1 MGAYRYSAVVLA
13 AGASTRM
20 AGRHKLLLPL
30 GEEPVIRRTV
40 RAVLGAKPQE
50 VVVVTGSN
58 AEAVANALVGLDVRL
73 QFNPRHAE
81 GQMTSVAAG
90 VAALG
95 LPCDAI
101 MVCLG
106 DMALLES
113 GDYAELAKAF
123 AVRPQG
129 AILVPRRDG
138 IRGNPVVFASSFVP
152 EVLAGNR
159 NLGCRKLIADH
170 PEDVHAY
177 EPGHDR
183 FFVDLDT
190 PADYARL
197 CERLNFPAEPAERA
211 ATVD

>member
-1 MGAYRYSAVVLA
+1 MSTLRFSAVVLA

-30 GEEPVIRRTV
+30 GEEPVIRHTV
-40 RAVLGAKPQE
+40 RAVLGADPVE
-50 VVVVTGSN
+50 VVVVTGAH
-58 AEAVANALVGLDVRL
+58 AEAVAGALAGLAVKI
-73 QFNPRHAE
+73 QFNPRFAE

-90 VAALG
+90 VAALEAR
-95 LPCDAI
+95 CDAV

-113 GDYAELAKAF
+113 ADYAELAQAF
-123 AVRPQG
+123 ATRPQG
-129 AILVPRRDG
+129 AILVPRRGG
-138 IRGNPVVFASSFVP
+138 IRGNPVVFASSFIP

-170 PEDVHAY
+170 PEDVYAY

-190 PADYARL
+190 PADYAALLARL
-197 CERLNFPAEPAERA
+197 GLPAETASL
-211 ATVD
+211 VG

>member
-1 MGAYRYSAVVLA
+1 MRCSAVVLA

-40 RAVLGAKPQE
+40 RAVLGANPEE
-50 VVVVTGSN
+50 VVVVTGAH
-58 AEAVANALVGLDVRL
+58 AEAVTRALVGTGARM

-95 LPCDAI
+95 APCDAVMI
-101 MVCLG
+101 CLG
-106 DMALLES
+106 DMVLLES
-113 GDYAELAKAF
+113 ADYAALAQAF
-123 AVRPQG
+123 ATRSRG
-129 AILVPRRDG
+129 AIVVPQRGG
-138 IRGNPVVFASSFVP
+138 IRGNPVVFAASFIP

-170 PEDVHAY
+170 REDVHVY

-183 FFVDLDT
+183 YFVDLDT

-197 CERLNFPAEPAERA
+197 CERLGLPAVSSALA
-211 ATVD
+211 D

>member
-1 MGAYRYSAVVLA
+1 MGAVRFSAVVLA

-30 GEEPVIRRTV
+30 GGEPVIRRTV
-40 RAVLGAKPQE
+40 RAVLGANPQE
-50 VVVVTGSN
+50 AVVVTGSN
-58 AEAVANALVGLDVRL
+58 ADAVANALAGLGAKVL
-73 QFNPRHAE
+73 FNARHAE

-90 VAALG
+90 VAALAAR
-95 LPCDAI
+95 CDAV

-113 GDYAELAKAF
+113 ADYAELADAF
-123 AVRPQG
+123 AAQSRS
-129 AILVPRRDG
+129 AILVPWRDG
-138 IRGNPVVFASSFVP
+138 IRGNPVVFASSFMP

-170 PEDVHAY
+170 PGEVHAY
-177 EPGHDR
+177 EPDHDR

-190 PADYARL
+190 PEDYARL
-197 CERLNFPAEPAERA
+197 RERLGLPAERA
-211 ATVD
+211 AGVS

>member
-1 MGAYRYSAVVLA
+1 MGELRYSAVVLA

-30 GEEPVIRRTV
+30 GAEPVIRRTV
-40 RAVLGAKPQE
+40 RAVLGASPAE
-50 VVVVTGSN
+50 VVVVTGNN
-58 AEAVANALVGLDVRL
+58 AEAAAEALDGLEARIE
-73 QFNPRHAE
+73 FNPRYVE

-90 VAALG
+90 VAALSAS
-95 LPCDAI
+95 CDAVMI
-101 MVCLG
+101 CLG

-113 GDYAELAKAF
+113 ADYAELAQAF
-123 AVRPQG
+123 AARPRG
-129 AILVPRRDG
+129 SILVPQRGG
-138 IRGNPVVFASSFVP
+138 IRGNPVVFASSFIP
-152 EVLAGNR
+152 DVLAGNR

-170 PEDVHAY
+170 PEDVHVY

-197 CERLNFPAEPAERA
+197 CERLGLPVENA
-211 ATVD
+211 ATMV

>member
-1 MGAYRYSAVVLA
+1 MGALRYSAVVLA

-30 GEEPVIRRTV
+30 GGEPVIRRTV
-40 RAVLGAKPQE
+40 RAVLGANPAE

-58 AEAVANALVGLDVRL
+58 AQSVERALQGLDVKV

-90 VAALG
+90 VASLG
-95 LPCDAI
+95 EPCDAV

-113 GDYAELAKAF
+113 ADYAELAQAF
-123 AVRPQG
+123 AARSRG
-129 AILVPRRDG
+129 AILVPRRNG
-138 IRGNPVVFASSFVP
+138 IRGNPVVFASGFVP
-152 EVLAGNR
+152 EVLVGNR

-170 PEDVHAY
+170 PEEVFAY
-177 EPGHDR
+177 EPVHER

-190 PADYARL
+190 PADYAQLR
-197 CERLNFPAEPAERA
+197 ERLGLPAERPA
-211 ATVD
+211 LAE

>member
-1 MGAYRYSAVVLA
+1 MGGLRYSAVVLA

-20 AGRHKLLLPL
+20 AGRHKLLIPL

-40 RAVLGAKPQE
+40 RAVLGANPEE

-58 AEAVANALVGLDVRL
+58 AGAVENALAGLGARI

-95 LPCDAI
+95 APCDAI

-113 GDYAELAKAF
+113 ADYAGLAEAF
-123 AVRPQG
+123 GAQARA
-129 AILVPRRDG
+129 AILVPQRGG
-138 IRGNPVVFASSFVP
+138 IRGNPVVFASGFIP

-170 PEDVHAY
+170 PEDVHVY
-177 EPGHDR
+177 EPDHDR

-197 CERLNFPAEPAERA
+197 CERLGLPAERA